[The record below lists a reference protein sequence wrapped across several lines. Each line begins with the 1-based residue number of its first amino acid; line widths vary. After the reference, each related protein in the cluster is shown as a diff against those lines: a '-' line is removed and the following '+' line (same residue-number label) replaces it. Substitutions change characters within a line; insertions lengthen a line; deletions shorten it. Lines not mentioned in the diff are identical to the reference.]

1 MAPYKIG
8 SSEQEYM
15 EKNKRRDII
24 ENADAHTNTHN
35 HTHIAE
41 PPEDPPRKG
50 HRRRPFDDPTAITKL
65 ISTTSKEEDLNI
77 HLHLTKQ
84 EEELERWPS
93 SRHPTTPREVEV
105 SYGNEVIH

>member
-24 ENADAHTNTHN
+24 ENANAHTNTHT
-35 HTHIAE
+35 HTYS
-41 PPEDPPRKG
+41 RTS
-50 HRRRPFDDPTAITKL
+50 RRPAEERAQKKAFDDPTAITKL